1 MINYLITSN
10 CLKFTITL
18 LKLLEMYQFCHA
30 LRDIHRFRKLKILN
44 ENYRFYLATTVTDT
58 GDPTLP
64 A

>member
-18 LKLLEMYQFCHA
+18 LKLLEMYQLCNA

-44 ENYRFYLATTVTDT
+44 ENYGFYLATTVTDI